1 MESERPPLPPFTTV
15 EAAVQKVR
23 LAEDAW
29 NSRDPARV
37 ALAYTPDSDWRNRA
51 EFLQG
56 RDAIVRFLTRKW
68 DSELELSPHQG
79 AVGVPR

>member
-1 MESERPPLPPFTTV
+1 MSSRPPLAPFTRDS
-15 EAAVQKVR
+15 AAEKVR

-37 ALAYTPDSDWRNRA
+37 ALAYTVDSRWRNRA

-56 RDAIVRFLTRKW
+56 REAIIAFLTRNGPGRLTIG
-68 DSELELSPHQG
+68 S
-79 AVGVPR
+79 